1 MSLFIPQLLIISAL
15 GLMVQTA
22 PISLTKRSTET
33 NSSVLQT
40 RLYCAARDLHNARGS
55 FPDADPKNDDS
66 TASTL
71 FNLFSNHCKEFTTV
85 MTLKHK
91 LLVDIFDV
99 DTTLGLDF
107 KNLSTILTNL
117 ETMANIFNDLELNEN
132 NTRCVELTPAQYNIM
147 YTARYTTKILESI
160 GDLKK
165 WYPGTSLYPED
176 LAKNCN

>member
-22 PISLTKRSTET
+22 LTKRSTET
-33 NSSVLQT
+33 NSVLRT
-40 RLYCAARDLHNARGS
+40 RLYCAARDLYNARGNLS
-55 FPDADPKNDDS
+55 DATPKNDDS

-71 FNLFSNHCKEFTTV
+71 FNLFSNHCKEFTTA

-91 LLVDIFDV
+91 LLVDTFDANIGP
-99 DTTLGLDF
+99 GLDF

-132 NTRCVELTPAQYNIM
+132 NTRCIELTPAQYKIM
-147 YTARYTTKILESI
+147 YTAQYTSKILESL
-160 GDLKK
+160 GDLTK
-165 WYPGTSLYPED
+165 WYLDDNLYPKD
-176 LAKNCN
+176 QTCN

>member
-1 MSLFIPQLLIISAL
+1 MSLFIPQLLIISVL

-33 NSSVLQT
+33 NLVLQT
-40 RLYCAARDLHNARGS
+40 RLYCAAMDLHNAQGS
-55 FPDADPKNDDS
+55 WPDAATKNDDS

-71 FNLFSNHCKEFTTV
+71 FNLFSDRCKEYTTAL
-85 MTLKHK
+85 TLKHK
-91 LLVDIFDV
+91 LLVDIFDAK
-99 DTTLGLDF
+99 TTDF
-107 KNLSTILTNL
+107 KKLSTILTNL

-147 YTARYTTKILESI
+147 YTARYTTKILESL

-176 LAKNCN
+176 LVINCN

>member
-22 PISLTKRSTET
+22 PISLTKRSTDT
-33 NSSVLQT
+33 NSVLQK
-40 RLYCAARDLHNARGS
+40 RLYCAARDLQNARGS
-55 FPDADPKNDDS
+55 FPDAEPKNDNS

-71 FNLFSNHCKEFTTV
+71 FNLFSDRCKEFTTV

-91 LLVDIFDV
+91 LLVDVFD
-99 DTTLGLDF
+99 DNTALSQ
-107 KNLSTILTNL
+107 KLSTILTSL

-132 NTRCVELTPAQYNIM
+132 YRRCVELTPAQYKIM
-147 YTARYTTKILESI
+147 YTARYMTKILESL

-165 WYPGTSLYPED
+165 WYPNQSLYTTPQ
-176 LAKNCN
+176 NCN